1 MKLKTKNYI
10 KLIVLM
16 LFITSCSTKTKKQGI
31 VNVKKTD
38 TISKDSLDIAVDE
51 MMKKYKVPGVSV
63 AIIKSGKLDTT
74 FCYGLLEEKTEQKID
89 PNTLFSVGSISKFVN
104 ALLVL
109 KLVEDRKLDLDTD
122 VNQYLKEWKVETNE
136 FSKKSS
142 VTLRHILSHTA
153 GFSVHGFGNYYPN
166 ENLPSTLQILNG
178 DKPAKNDKVELIH
191 PVGAKYDYSGGG
203 ITVSQKI
210 IEDVTGLSYEKAT
223 KELLFKP
230 LNLTRTSFE
239 NPLPSSFG
247 NIAKAHDKNGRIT
260 SLPRGYQAM
269 PEKAAA
275 GLWTTPSDL
284 SKLLELIVFD
294 NEFIS
299 ANSRESMTT
308 RAENS
313 EFGLG
318 PYVDNLD
325 EKKVI
330 VHNGVNDSY
339 GAKFN
344 LYCDEKAGYIIFAN
358 GTNGYEMIREL
369 RVPFE
374 TYIGVFEN
382 YNKTEEK

>member
-1 MKLKTKNYI
+1 MKLKSQKYI
-10 KLIVLM
+10 TLIVLM
-16 LFITSCSTKTKKQGI
+16 LFLISCSTKTKKQGFA
-31 VNVKKTD
+31 NVKKIN
-38 TISKDSLDIAVDE
+38 TISKDSLDIAVNK

-63 AIIKSGKLDTT
+63 GIIKSGKLDTT
-74 FCYGLLEEKTEQKID
+74 FCYGLLQEQTKFGIN

-109 KLVEDRKLDLDTD
+109 KLVKDEKLDLDTD
-122 VNQYLKEWKVETNE
+122 INKYLKDWKVETND
-136 FSKKSS
+136 FTKKSP

-166 ENLPSTLQILNG
+166 EKLPNTLQILNG
-178 DKPAKNDKVELIH
+178 DKPAKNDKVKLIH
-191 PVGAKYDYSGGG
+191 PVGAEYDYSGGG

-210 IEDVTGLSYEKAT
+210 IEDVTGMSYEKVAQD
-223 KELLFKP
+223 LLFKP
-230 LNLTRTSFE
+230 LKLIRTSFE

-247 NIAKAHDKNGRIT
+247 NIAKAHDKNGSLT

-284 SKLLELIVFD
+284 AKLLELIIFD
-294 NEFIS
+294 SEFIS
-299 ANSRESMTT
+299 TNFRKDMIT

-318 PYVDNLD
+318 PYVDDLD
-325 EKKVI
+325 GKKVV

-344 LYCDEKAGYIIFAN
+344 LYWDEKAGYIIFAN

-369 RVPFE
+369 RIPFE

>member
-1 MKLKTKNYI
+1 MKLKPQYYI

-31 VNVKKTD
+31 ANVKKTD
-38 TISKDSLDIAVDE
+38 TMSKDSLDIAVNE

-63 AIIKSGKLDTT
+63 GIIKSGKLDTT
-74 FCYGLLEEKTEQKID
+74 FCYGLLEEKAEHKIN

-109 KLVEDRKLDLDTD
+109 ELVENEKLDLDTD
-122 VNQYLKEWKVETNE
+122 VNQYLRDWKVETNE
-136 FSKKSS
+136 FSKKSP

-153 GFSVHGFGNYYPN
+153 GFSVHGFANYYPN
-166 ENLPSTLQILNG
+166 ESLPSTLQILNG

-191 PVGAKYDYSGGG
+191 PVGAEYDYSGGG

-210 IEDVTGLSYEKAT
+210 IEDVTGLTYEKVSQ
-223 KELLFKP
+223 ELLFKP

-239 NPLPSSFG
+239 NPLPSSLG
-247 NIAKAHDKNGRIT
+247 NIAKAHDKNGKIT

-284 SKLLELIVFD
+284 SKLIELIVFD

-299 ANSRESMTT
+299 ADLRESMTT

-318 PYVDNLD
+318 LYVDDLD
-325 EKKVI
+325 GKKVV

-344 LYCDEKAGYIIFAN
+344 LYWDEKAGYIIFAN

-369 RVPFE
+369 RIPFE

-382 YNKTEEK
+382 YNKTE